1 MYKRLTVEDSVRVPP
16 RHLGDNLKESV
27 RAGLKEEVE
36 GQIQPGLG
44 VVIGVEEVNSIEGG
58 DIKPEDAG
66 VHYDVE
72 YQAIVYE
79 PELHEVV
86 NGEVVDITGFGAFI
100 RIGPFDG
107 LCHVSQIM
115 DEYVNYDE
123 ENEMLVAEE
132 DNFSLKVGDT
142 VTSRIIAVSL
152 ENQDSNK
159 INLTM
164 RQPGLG
170 KDEWIEKHEEEQQ
183 EDEEAEAEA

>member
-1 MYKRLTVEDSVRVPP
+1 MYKRLTIEDKVRVPP
-16 RHLGDNLKESV
+16 EHFGEDVDQSVKSGLES
-27 RAGLKEEVE
+27 EVE
-36 GQIQPGLG
+36 GTINPEIG

-66 VHYDVE
+66 VHYEVE
-72 YQAIVYE
+72 YQAVVYE

-86 NGEVVDITGFGAFI
+86 FGEVVDITEFGAFI

-115 DEYVNYDE
+115 DEYVNLDE
-123 ENEMLVAEE
+123 ENSMLVSDEGG
-132 DNFSLKVGDT
+132 FSLEIGDI
-142 VTSRIIAVSL
+142 VTSRIIAVSMD
-152 ENQDSNK
+152 NQDTNK

-170 KDEWIEKHEEEQQ
+170 KEEWIEQYEEEKA
-183 EDEEAEAEA
+183 EEAEEEEE

>member
-16 RHLGDNLKESV
+16 QALGDDLEEGVK
-27 RAGLKEEVE
+27 AGLKEEVE
-36 GQIQPGLG
+36 GSIIGEIG
-44 VVIGVEEVNSIEGG
+44 VVIGIKEIQSIEGG
-58 DIKPEDAG
+58 DIEPEDAG

-72 YQAIVYE
+72 YNAIVFQ

-86 NGEVVDITGFGAFI
+86 NGEVVDITGFGAFV

-123 ENEMLVAEE
+123 ENDMLSSEE
-132 DNFSLKVGDT
+132 QQRTVQVGDT
-142 VTSRIIAVSL
+142 MVSRIIAVSL
-152 ENQDSNK
+152 EKQETNK

-170 KDEWIEKHEEEQQ
+170 KEEWIEEYEEEQAEEE
-183 EDEEAEAEA
+183 EDEE

>member
-16 RHLGDNLKESV
+16 EHLGDDLEESV
-27 RAGLKEEVE
+27 QAGLKEEVE
-36 GQIQPGLG
+36 GEIQEGLG

-86 NGEVVDITGFGAFI
+86 HGEVVDVTGFGAFV

-107 LCHVSQIM
+107 LCHVSQVM

-132 DNFSLKVGDT
+132 ENFSVSVGD
-142 VTSRIIAVSL
+142 VLISRIIAVSL
-152 ENQDSNK
+152 ENQESNK

-170 KDEWIEKHEEEQQ
+170 KDEWIEKYEEEQIS
-183 EDEEAEAEA
+183 EEEEAEA